1 MSEKQLMTVAEFM
14 ALTETLPNTYENP
27 QGVEID
33 AIDGVCARISVWS
46 GEPTKFTLWVELEP
60 EKFISE
66 FCIKD
71 MANIDAI
78 TEGDLWAQYRKGNGK
93 VWADLDY
100 LGGKSLCFS
109 ITKNNRTEV
118 KGDQLAYE
126 DEISGAWDNAEYF
139 RAYVREHM
147 LRIYT
152 TVEAE

>member
-1 MSEKQLMTVAEFM
+1 MSEKQLMTVAEFT

-27 QGVEID
+27 HGVEID
-33 AIDGVCARISVWS
+33 TIDGICARISVYA

-60 EKFISE
+60 ARFISE
-66 FCIKD
+66 L
-71 MANIDAI
+71 NISSLADLEAI

-109 ITKNNRTEV
+109 ITKNNRTIV
-118 KGDQLAYE
+118 KGDQMNYE

-147 LRIYT
+147 LRIYM